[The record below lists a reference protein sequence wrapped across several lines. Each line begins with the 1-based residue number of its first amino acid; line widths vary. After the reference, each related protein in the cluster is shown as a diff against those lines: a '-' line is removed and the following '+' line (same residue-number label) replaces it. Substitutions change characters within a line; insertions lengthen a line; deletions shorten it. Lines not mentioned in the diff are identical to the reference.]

1 MLEAARGPVATLKGA
16 KDLGRD
22 FSSLVVLRR
31 QEKLEMRDCW
41 GGGPGKYTNQA
52 FSSDRP

>member
-1 MLEAARGPVATLKGA
+1 MLEAARGPVAKLKEA

-22 FSSLVVLRR
+22 FSSLVVLR
-31 QEKLEMRDCW
+31 QKKLEMRDCW